1 MKGGCGF
8 FHKYFFMYNK
18 KGFTTGEV
26 AELCHV
32 TIPTVIKWIESGE
45 LEGFKIPGS
54 KNRRIT
60 RESLLT
66 FMKKYN
72 IPTTALEKSKP
83 RVLVVDDEEEILELF
98 KVLLEAEKFE
108 TRLVSRGFQ
117 AGLAKE
123 FKPDLIILDILL
135 PDIDGRK
142 VCEYVR
148 EMPEMKNVKVLGISG
163 YVKNE
168 EEAADLLKKGFDDY
182 IAKPFNNDDLLLKI
196 NQLLSKGK
204 KKKK

>member
-1 MKGGCGF
+1 
-8 FHKYFFMYNK
+8 MYRK

-60 RESLLT
+60 RESLLR
-66 FMKKYN
+66 FMKKYK
-72 IPTTALEKSKP
+72 IPTTALEKPKT
-83 RVLVVDDEEEILELF
+83 RILVVDDEPKMLEVF
-98 KVLLEAEKFE
+98 DALLDKEKYDTRMVSKGFE
-108 TRLVSRGFQ
+108 

-123 FKPDLIILDILL
+123 FKPDLIILDIAL

-142 VCEYVR
+142 VCKFIR
-148 EMPEMKNVKVLGISG
+148 DIPEMQHVIILGISG
-163 YVKNE
+163 YVQDPDE
-168 EEAADLLKKGFDDY
+168 LAELLKQGFNDY
-182 IAKPFNNDDLLLKI
+182 VTKPFDNDALLEKI
-196 NQLLSKGK
+196 KKLLSKAARRK
-204 KKKK
+204 KR